1 MENIKVDEYK
11 RLSIEIQNVFITFV
25 ISQQYLKN
33 KMVQNTNAVKRL
45 VSLDVLRGLTV
56 MFMIFVNNG
65 AGEEIFST
73 LQHSKWN
80 GMTPCD
86 LVFPFFLFIMGIST
100 YLSLRKGGFRW
111 THQQARK
118 TVKRTLLLFLIGLLI
133 NWFDM
138 AMDGRPLDFAH
149 LRIMG
154 VMQRIAICY
163 GATVAAVLTIHHL
176 THSFRGLWILVALL
190 LTGYSILLIAG
201 GGYDYDSSTN
211 ILSRVDHALLG
222 DAHLYHKSPVD
233 PEGLL
238 SSFSAMTNTMI
249 GFLVASWALRKEQSE
264 LGHPHLVT
272 LSRLLVCGAALSL
285 VGWLLQFGLPLNK
298 RVWSPSYVLLTCGIA
313 ASLQGLLVGWLD
325 IYRAAQQMA
334 DSDSAGQPWFV
345 RLTLWFGMNPLFL
358 YVASEAIGIFF
369 GAVGVKSGA
378 YALLHAVIVNGYWAS
393 VAYATLF
400 VALHALMGWTL
411 WKKQVFIKL

>member
-1 MENIKVDEYK
+1 M
-11 RLSIEIQNVFITFV
+11 
-25 ISQQYLKN
+25 
-33 KMVQNTNAVKRL
+33 MKRL

-65 AGEEIFST
+65 AGDEIFST

-100 YLSLRKGGFRW
+100 FLSLRKGGFHW
-111 THQQARK
+111 TSRQAHK
-118 TVKRTLLLFLIGLLI
+118 TIKRTLLLFVIGLLI

-138 AMDGRPLDFAH
+138 AMDGRPFDIAH

-163 GATVAAVLTIHHL
+163 GFTVAAALTIHHL
-176 THSFRGLWILVALL
+176 THSFRGMGLLVAVLLVGYTLILL
-190 LTGYSILLIAG
+190 LG

-211 ILSRVDHALLG
+211 LLSRVDHAVLG
-222 DAHLYHKSPVD
+222 DSHLYHKSPVD

-238 SSFSAMTNTMI
+238 SSLSAVCHTML
-249 GFLVASWALRKEQSE
+249 GFLMASWAFRKPDEASAQS
-264 LGHPHLVT
+264 PVT
-272 LSRLLVCGAALSL
+272 MLSRLMVCGAALAF

-298 RVWSPSYVLLTCGIA
+298 RVWSPSYVLLTCGLA
-313 ASLQGLLVGWLD
+313 ALLQGLLVWWLD
-325 IYRAAQQMA
+325 VRPAQHRPAQQVASPSSM
-334 DSDSAGQPWFV
+334 V
-345 RLTLWFGMNPLFL
+345 TMTLIFGTNPLFL
-358 YVASEAIGIFF
+358 YIVSELLSIVFGSTGIKQSAYDAIHF
-369 GAVGVKSGA
+369 
-378 YALLHAVIVNGYWAS
+378 VIVNGYWAS

-400 VALHALMGWTL
+400 VVLHLAMGAVL
-411 WKKQVFIKL
+411 WKRRIFIKL

>member
-1 MENIKVDEYK
+1 M
-11 RLSIEIQNVFITFV
+11 IQQTD
-25 ISQQYLKN
+25 
-33 KMVQNTNAVKRL
+33 AVKRL

-118 TVKRTLLLFLIGLLI
+118 TIKRTLLLFLIGLLI

-138 AMDGRPLDFAH
+138 VMDGRPLDFAH

-176 THSFRGLWILVALL
+176 THSFRGLWLLVALL
-190 LTGYSILLIAG
+190 LTGYSILLLAG

-238 SSFSAMTNTMI
+238 SSLSAMTNTMI
-249 GFLVASWALRKEQSE
+249 GFLVASWALRKEQPE

-272 LSRLLVCGAALSL
+272 LSRLLICGAIMAFA
-285 VGWLLQFGLPLNK
+285 GWLLQFGLPLNK
-298 RVWSPSYVLLTCGIA
+298 RVWSPTYVLLTCGIA

-325 IYRAAQQMA
+325 IYRAAQQTA
-334 DSDSAGQPWFV
+334 DSNSAGQPWLV

-369 GAVGVKSGA
+369 GAVGVKNGA
-378 YALLHAVIVNGYWAS
+378 YDMLHAVIVNGYWAS
-393 VAYATLF
+393 VAYATIF
-400 VALHALMGWTL
+400 VALHALMGWVL
-411 WKKQVFIKL
+411 WKKHVFIKL

>member
-163 GATVAAVLTIHHL
+163 LLWSHRSRCSHHPSPNPFLPWTVGARSSVVDGL
-176 THSFRGLWILVALL
+176 FR
-190 LTGYSILLIAG
+190 
-201 GGYDYDSSTN
+201 
-211 ILSRVDHALLG
+211 
-222 DAHLYHKSPVD
+222 
-233 PEGLL
+233 
-238 SSFSAMTNTMI
+238 
-249 GFLVASWALRKEQSE
+249 
-264 LGHPHLVT
+264 
-272 LSRLLVCGAALSL
+272 
-285 VGWLLQFGLPLNK
+285 
-298 RVWSPSYVLLTCGIA
+298 
-313 ASLQGLLVGWLD
+313 
-325 IYRAAQQMA
+325 RAAC
-334 DSDSAGQPWFV
+334 WW
-345 RLTLWFGMNPLFL
+345 RL
-358 YVASEAIGIFF
+358 
-369 GAVGVKSGA
+369 
-378 YALLHAVIVNGYWAS
+378 
-393 VAYATLF
+393 
-400 VALHALMGWTL
+400 
-411 WKKQVFIKL
+411 

>member
-1 MENIKVDEYK
+1 M
-11 RLSIEIQNVFITFV
+11 
-25 ISQQYLKN
+25 N
-33 KMVQNTNAVKRL
+33 KMMENTNAVNRL

-149 LRIMG
+149 LHIMG

-176 THSFRGLWILVALL
+176 THSFRGLWLLVALL
-190 LTGYSILLIAG
+190 LTGYSVLLIVG
-201 GGYDYDSSTN
+201 GGYDYDSVTN
-211 ILSRVDHALLG
+211 ILSRADHALLG

-238 SSFSAMTNTMI
+238 SSLSAMTNTMI
-249 GFLVASWALRKEQSE
+249 GFLVASWALRKEQPGQ
-264 LGHPHLVT
+264 GHPHLVT
-272 LSRLLVCGAALSL
+272 LSRLLACGAIMAF
-285 VGWLLQFGLPLNK
+285 VGWLLQFGLSLNK

-325 IYRAAQQMA
+325 IYWAQ
-334 DSDSAGQPWFV
+334 SLPTNSGSAGQPWMV
-345 RLTLWFGMNPLFL
+345 NLTLWFGMNPLFL
-358 YVASEAIGIFF
+358 YVASEVVSIVF
-369 GAVGVKSGA
+369 GATGVKNGVYS
-378 YALLHAVIVNGYWAS
+378 LLHVVILNGYWAS

-400 VALHALMGWTL
+400 VALHALMGWVL
-411 WKKQVFIKL
+411 WKKRVFIKL

>member
-1 MENIKVDEYK
+1 MK
-11 RLSIEIQNVFITFV
+11 
-25 ISQQYLKN
+25 
-33 KMVQNTNAVKRL
+33 QNTNAVKRL

-111 THQQARK
+111 TPQQARK
-118 TVKRTLLLFLIGLLI
+118 TIKRTLLLFLIGLLI

-176 THSFRGLWILVALL
+176 THSFASTMHCWATPI
-190 LTGYSILLIAG
+190 SII
-201 GGYDYDSSTN
+201 
-211 ILSRVDHALLG
+211 SR
-222 DAHLYHKSPVD
+222 P
-233 PEGLL
+233 
-238 SSFSAMTNTMI
+238 
-249 GFLVASWALRKEQSE
+249 
-264 LGHPHLVT
+264 
-272 LSRLLVCGAALSL
+272 
-285 VGWLLQFGLPLNK
+285 
-298 RVWSPSYVLLTCGIA
+298 
-313 ASLQGLLVGWLD
+313 
-325 IYRAAQQMA
+325 
-334 DSDSAGQPWFV
+334 
-345 RLTLWFGMNPLFL
+345 
-358 YVASEAIGIFF
+358 
-369 GAVGVKSGA
+369 
-378 YALLHAVIVNGYWAS
+378 
-393 VAYATLF
+393 
-400 VALHALMGWTL
+400 
-411 WKKQVFIKL
+411 